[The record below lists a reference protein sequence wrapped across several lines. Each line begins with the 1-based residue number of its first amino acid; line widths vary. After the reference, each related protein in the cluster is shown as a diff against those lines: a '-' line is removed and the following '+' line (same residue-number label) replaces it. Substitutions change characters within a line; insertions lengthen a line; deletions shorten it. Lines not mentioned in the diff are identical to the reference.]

1 MRLKFFAVLTFFLS
15 GVALGAGGGGPIDK
29 ANNDLNNISSLQRGA
44 KYFVNYCLGCHSA
57 KYVRYNRLGEDFGL
71 SEEQLINNLMFTADK
86 SHEPIDIAMRTAD
99 AERWFG
105 IAPPDLSLIA
115 RSRNPDWL
123 FTYLRTFYVDE
134 SSSFST
140 NNLLVQGSSMPNPL
154 WELQGLQRAVFE
166 QVTDEAGNSHSE
178 FTEFVPIT
186 EGTLTA
192 EEFDGVVRDIVN
204 FLEYI
209 GEPVKLKRQKIGIYV
224 IAFLLLMLLFTY
236 LLKKEIWKSVH

>member
-1 MRLKFFAVLTFFLS
+1 MRIKLLALLTFFLS
-15 GVALGAGGGGPIDK
+15 GVALGAGGGATQK
-29 ANNDLNNISSLQRGA
+29 ANNDLNNVNSLQRGA

-57 KYVRYNRLGEDFGL
+57 KYVRYNRLGEDLGL
-71 SEEQLINNLMFTADK
+71 SEDQLVNNLMFTADK
-86 SHEPIDIAMRTAD
+86 SHEAIDIAMRSGD

-123 FTYLRTFYVDE
+123 FTYLRSFYVDE

-140 NNLLVQGSSMPNPL
+140 NNLLLPGTSMPNPL
-154 WELQGLQRAVFE
+154 WELQGLQRAVFHD
-166 QVTDEAGNSHSE
+166 VTDDAGNTHSE
-178 FTEFVPIT
+178 FEEFVPIS
-186 EGTLTA
+186 EGKLSA
-192 EEFDGVVRDIVN
+192 AEFDGVIRDIVN

-224 IAFLLLMLLFTY
+224 MAFLLLMLLFTY